1 MQIPA
6 RVSPHETTLPPA
18 SGGYRKPRAVLFRFL
33 RVYGGSNFKSST
45 MELHK
50 LVYLEQREE
59 QSSSTASGTT
69 QTARDLPC
77 AGAAGGVTV
86 KVLGAVP

>member
-6 RVSPHETTLPPA
+6 RVSPHDTTLPLA

-33 RVYGGSNFKSST
+33 SEGTTGEATST

-50 LVYLEQREE
+50 LTLNSERK

-69 QTARDLPC
+69 QTARDLPY

-86 KVLGAVP
+86 KELGAVP